1 MTQAEFEAALR
12 RDGFAEIATGEMKPN
27 EKRPAHSHDYAV
39 RALVTHGDIS
49 LDCAGGRR
57 RYGVGDVFTLAAGEE
72 HAEAIGESGVRYIVG
87 RRR

>member
-1 MTQAEFEAALR
+1 MTPAEFEAALH
-12 RDGFAEIATGEMKPN
+12 RDGFEVTTGEVKPN

-49 LDCAGGRR
+49 LGYADGTR
-57 RYGVGDVFTLAAGEE
+57 RYGVGDVFDLAAGVE
-72 HAEAIGESGVRYIVG
+72 HTESIGEAGVRYIVG